1 MRILI
6 VTHAPLRPEFGASQI
21 ALNLGE
27 ALRAYGQD
35 VTLWSPQPLSPNT
48 RWWRTLPAMRARL
61 DEFLGTAEGFD
72 IVDCPATFVTP
83 LASRS
88 ATVLA
93 RSTQPDLLYLRNDL
107 TSRRPQGF
115 KGLAYLPFEYLLTLY
130 HITLVLRGWSRATRI
145 LCLGS
150 LELKWMRRWFPWW
163 RHKLACYLIAPAAGD
178 RLELSEVRK
187 HRVARKE
194 DRLRFL
200 WIGRWVAHKGRRKL
214 LDFITQWSTARPQ
227 DTFTIAG
234 CGPDAQRDCPVE
246 LVRSGIISIVP
257 SFERSELGGLLAR
270 HDAGLFTSG
279 IEGWGLSVNEM
290 LESGMPLFATETG
303 GVLDLKEFFNEQ
315 LLPSPPGP
323 EIVSRVTGNSLISA
337 NYLNEFSWERIAAK
351 YLQSV
356 SSKLPLAEQHSDGG
370 FAAQTS

>member
-1 MRILI
+1 
-6 VTHAPLRPEFGASQI
+6 
-21 ALNLGE
+21 
-27 ALRAYGQD
+27 
-35 VTLWSPQPLSPNT
+35 
-48 RWWRTLPAMRARL
+48 MRARL

-88 ATVLA
+88 ATVIA

-107 TSRRPQGF
+107 TSRRLRDF
-115 KGLAYLPFEYLLTLY
+115 KGLAYLPFEYLLTIY

-150 LELKWMRRWFPWW
+150 LELEWMKRWFPWW
-163 RHKLACYLIAPAAGD
+163 RHKLACYLIAPSGGD

-187 HRVARKE
+187 NRLAWKQ
-194 DRLRFL
+194 DQLRFL

-234 CGPDAQRDCPVE
+234 CGLDAERDCPVE
-246 LVRSGIISIVP
+246 LVSSGIISIVP
-257 SFERSELGGLLAR
+257 SFERSELGALLGR
-270 HDAGLFTSG
+270 HDAGLFTSS
-279 IEGWGLSVNEM
+279 IEGWGLSMNEM

-303 GVLDLKEFFNEQ
+303 GVLDLKEYFNEE
-315 LLPSPPGP
+315 LLPFPPSRK
-323 EIVSRVTGNSLISA
+323 IVSRVTGNSFISA
-337 NYLNEFSWERIAAK
+337 NYLDEFSWDKIAAK
-351 YLQSV
+351 YLESV
-356 SSKLPLAEQHSDGG
+356 SLKCPTCFSLSLRLASLKQ
-370 FAAQTS
+370 